1 MSLVVTGS
9 HLTPA
14 LAVIDELK
22 KRGEKKIYYLG
33 RRYTL
38 EGVKIPSV
46 ESRLLPKKGVKFIPI
61 PAGRLQ
67 RRFTR
72 YTIPSLLRIP
82 LGILASFYYLLKIRP
97 KAVISFGGYV
107 SVPVVFTARI
117 LGIPSLTHEQ
127 TTVLGLANKINSFF
141 TDKIAIS
148 FPESARFFPSQKTV
162 FTGNPIRKEIFTA
175 QKPLFK
181 LDPKR
186 KTIYITGGSQGAS
199 IINKNVFAALPW
211 LAKQYNV
218 IHQCGTKDFPLLK
231 RKKKKL
237 PLDCQEHYFLV
248 DYIFPE
254 NIGWVLKKADLVV
267 SRGGAN
273 TITELLA
280 LKKRA
285 LIIPIPW
292 TTHHEQE
299 KNARLIKKAGLGDIL
314 PQGKLTPLTLRR
326 QIKRLLNQPLQPTA
340 YLKKFKPQPSAKL
353 IVDHLYELLNS

>member
-1 MSLVVTGS
+1 MSIVITGS

-46 ESRLLPKKGVKFIPI
+46 ESRLLPQKGIKFIPI

-72 YTIPSLLRIP
+72 YTIPSLLRVP
-82 LGILASFYYLLKIRP
+82 LGVLASLYYLLKIRP

-107 SVPVVFTARI
+107 SVPVVFAARI

-148 FPESARFFPSQKTV
+148 FPESARFFPRQKTV
-162 FTGNPIRKEIFTA
+162 LTGNPIRKEIFTV

-186 KTIYITGGSQGAS
+186 KTVYITGGNQGE
-199 IINKNVFAALPW
+199 
-211 LAKQYNV
+211 YNV
-218 IHQCGTKDFPLLK
+218 IHQCGAKDFPLLK
-231 RKKKKL
+231 RKKKRL
-237 PLDCQEHYFLV
+237 PPDCQKHYFLT

-254 NIGWVLKKADLVV
+254 NIGWVFKNADLVV

-292 TTHHEQE
+292 TAHHEQE
-299 KNARLIKKAGLGDIL
+299 KNARLIKRAGLGDIL
-314 PQGKLTPLTLRR
+314 PQEKLTPLALRK
-326 QIKRLLNQPLQPTA
+326 QIEKLLTKPPQPNA